1 MSGKVRAVV
10 VFHASL
16 ALNHDLRTFSF
27 DMLEE
32 LGPGHMLK
40 LLSIADIATELRAVV
55 LSVSLEFSKSLPDNL
70 TTIALLVPASVW
82 EFTEVN
88 AVS

>member
-40 LLSIADIATELRAVV
+40 LLLIADVTAELGA
-55 LSVSLEFSKSLPDNL
+55 LIHGMLLQLAHGFPDDHAIL
-70 TTIALLVPASVW
+70 VILVALVGELA
-82 EFTEVN
+82 EVN
-88 AVS
+88 AVL